1 MNSKAEQFKKFLE
14 ERDIN
19 VFQMEEIEGNEQH
32 AVVFRSFIAVE
43 GQQLPTMVVVDDSL
57 FSIIRVQIVPQV
69 LNTENVAEL
78 MKLANE
84 QNLIYKPFKLFFD
97 ARGDLMLD
105 SCLMAD
111 GETLDGNA
119 IYQMFNVIVNYLD
132 ENYRNIMKTVWR

>member
-1 MNSKAEQFKKFLE
+1 MNSKAEQFKNFLE
-14 ERDIN
+14 EREIN

-43 GQQLPTMVVVDDSL
+43 GQQLPTMVVIDDSM

-69 LNTENVAEL
+69 LNKNNVAEL
-78 MKLANE
+78 MRLANE

-105 SCLMAD
+105 SCLMTD
-111 GETLDGNA
+111 GAKLDGNA
-119 IYQMFNVIVNYLD
+119 IYQLFNVIVNYLD
-132 ENYRNIMKTVWR
+132 ENYRTIMKTVWR

>member
-1 MNSKAEQFKKFLE
+1 MNSKAEQFKNYLE
-14 ERDIN
+14 EREIN

-43 GQQLPTMVVVDDSL
+43 GQQLPTMVVIDDSV
-57 FSIIRVQIVPQV
+57 FSIIRVQIAPQV
-69 LNTENVAEL
+69 FNKENMAEL